1 MSTAKLILHADAD
14 GTDEWKAQRTKGLG
28 GTDMAN
34 LHLGHKSVADVV
46 RDKLGMSEPE
56 KFDQATLDMF
66 AHGHAMEPT
75 LRKAAA
81 ERFGVK
87 VRNTGTWAR
96 KDRPEFLA
104 NPDALIGSDG
114 LLEIKTTGG
123 YAHAAAD
130 WKAGRVP
137 DRAWVQAHWYAVV
150 TGRTRLFFIA
160 EVDRAVIHLGPYDAD
175 ETLMADLERLAGTV
189 WEHVTAGR
197 VPEKEE
203 RQAAPVAY
211 VPPADGSD
219 LVIEPWD
226 DTTAV
231 IEKLRVTKAE
241 LKRLTDEQKALEAQ
255 IKDRMGDATTL
266 RDIDGNALVTWKA
279 KATKRLDEKALA
291 AAGVNVAEFKK
302 EKFSRVFLVKEI
314 AA

>member
-1 MSTAKLILHADAD
+1 MTTAKLILPANAD

-46 RDKLGMSEPE
+46 RDKLGLNEPE
-56 KFDQATLDMF
+56 QFDQATLDMF

-160 EVDRAVIHLGPYDAD
+160 EVDRAVIHLGPFDAD
-175 ETLMADLERLAGTV
+175 EQLMSDLERLATEV
-189 WEHVTAGR
+189 WEHVTVGR

-266 RDIDGNALVTWKA
+266 RDIDGNQLATW
-279 KATKRLDEKALA
+279 TYSTRRSLDKKALT
-291 AAGVNVAEFKK
+291 AAGVRVTDFEKETNVRTFRLK
-302 EKFSRVFLVKEI
+302 E

>member
-1 MSTAKLILHADAD
+1 MNVAKLILRAGAD
-14 GTDEWKAQRTKGLG
+14 GTDEWKEQRTKGLG

-34 LHLGHKSVADVV
+34 LYLGYKSVADVV
-46 RDKLGMSEPE
+46 RDKLGLSEPE
-56 KFDQATLDMF
+56 EFDQHTLDMF

-81 ERFGVK
+81 ERFNVK

-137 DRAWVQAHWYAVV
+137 ERAWVQAHWYAVV

-160 EVDRAVIHLGPYDAD
+160 EVDRAVIHLGPFDAD
-175 ETLMADLERLAGTV
+175 ENLMGNLERLATET
-189 WEHVTAGR
+189 WQHVTAGT
-197 VPEKEE
+197 VPEDEA
-203 RQAAPVAY
+203 RTANHVAY

-241 LKRLTDEQKALEAQ
+241 LKRLSEEQKALEAQ

-266 RDIDGNALVTWKA
+266 RDIDGNPLATWSYS
-279 KATKRLDEKALA
+279 TRRSLDKKALT
-291 AAGVNVAEFKK
+291 AAGVRVTDFEKETNVRTFRLK
-302 EKFSRVFLVKEI
+302 E

>member
-1 MSTAKLILHADAD
+1 MSTAKLILPATSD

-46 RDKLGMSEPE
+46 RDKLGLNEPE
-56 KFDQATLDMF
+56 QFDQATLDMF

-104 NPDALIGSDG
+104 NPDALIDSDG

-175 ETLMADLERLAGTV
+175 EALMADLERLAGTV

-197 VPEKEE
+197 VPENEE
-203 RQAAPVAY
+203 RQAAPVTY
-211 VPPADGSD
+211 VPPADGTD

-226 DTTAV
+226 YATAV

-241 LKRLTDEQKALEAQ
+241 LKRLTEEKKDLEAAIQ
-255 IKDRMGDATTL
+255 ERMGDATTL
-266 RDIDGNALVTWKA
+266 RDIDGNQLATW
-279 KATKRLDEKALA
+279 TYSTRRSLDKKALA
-291 AAGVNVAEFKK
+291 AAGVRVTDYEKETNVRTFRLK
-302 EKFSRVFLVKEI
+302 E

>member
-1 MSTAKLILHADAD
+1 MTTAKLILPANAD
-14 GTDEWKAQRTKGLG
+14 GTDEWKQQRTKGLG

-46 RDKLGMSEPE
+46 RDKLGLSKPE
-56 KFDQATLDMF
+56 KFDQHTLDMF

-189 WEHVTAGR
+189 WEHVAAGS

-211 VPPADGSD
+211 VPPADGTD

-226 DTTAV
+226 DTTAA

-241 LKRLTDEQKALEAQ
+241 LKHLRDEQKALEAQ

-266 RDIDGNALVTWKA
+266 RDIDGNALVTWKV

-302 EKFSRVFLVKEI
+302 ETFSRVFLVKEI

>member
-1 MSTAKLILHADAD
+1 MTTAKLILPANAD
-14 GTDEWKAQRTKGLG
+14 GTDEWKQQRTKGLG

-34 LHLGHKSVADVV
+34 LHLGYESVADVV
-46 RDKLGMSEPE
+46 RDKLGLSEPE
-56 KFDQATLDMF
+56 EFDQATLDMF

-150 TGRTRLFFIA
+150 TGRKRLFFIA

-175 ETLMADLERLAGTV
+175 EALMADLERLAGTV
-189 WEHVTAGR
+189 WEHVTVGR

-226 DTTAV
+226 DTTAA

-241 LKRLTDEQKALEAQ
+241 LKRLSDEQKALEAQ

-266 RDIDGNALVTWKA
+266 RDIDGNQLATWSYSI
-279 KATKRLDEKALA
+279 RRSLDKKALA
-291 AAGVNVAEFKK
+291 AAGVRVTDFEKETNVRTFRLK
-302 EKFSRVFLVKEI
+302 E

>member
-1 MSTAKLILHADAD
+1 MSTAKLILPANAD
-14 GTDEWKAQRTKGLG
+14 GTDEWKQQRTKGLG

-34 LHLGHKSVADVV
+34 LHLGHVSVADVV
-46 RDKLGMSEPE
+46 RAKLGQAEPE
-56 KFDQATLDMF
+56 TFDQATLDMF

-137 DRAWVQAHWYAVV
+137 DRAWVQAHWYAFV
-150 TGRTRLFFIA
+150 TGRKRLFFIA

-175 ETLMADLERLAGTV
+175 EALMADLEQLAGTV
-189 WEHVTAGR
+189 WEHVTAGT
-197 VPEKEE
+197 VPENETK
-203 RQAAPVAY
+203 QANPVAY

-226 DTTAV
+226 DTTAA

-241 LKRLTDEQKALEAQ
+241 LKRLSEEQKALEAQ

-266 RDIDGNALVTWKA
+266 RDIDGNPLATWA
-279 KATKRLDEKALA
+279 YSTRRSLDKKALA
-291 AAGVNVAEFKK
+291 AAGVAVGDYEKETNVRTFRLK
-302 EKFSRVFLVKEI
+302 E

>member
-1 MSTAKLILHADAD
+1 MNVAKLILRAGAD
-14 GTDEWKAQRTKGLG
+14 GTDEWKEQRTKGLG

-34 LHLGHKSVADVV
+34 LYLGYKSVADVV
-46 RDKLGMSEPE
+46 RDKLGLSEPE
-56 KFDQATLDMF
+56 EFDQHTLDMF

-81 ERFGVK
+81 ERFNVK

-175 ETLMADLERLAGTV
+175 EKLMADLERLATEV
-189 WEHVTAGR
+189 WQHVTAGR
-197 VPEKEE
+197 VPNDETPT
-203 RQAAPVAY
+203 ANPVAY
-211 VPPADGSD
+211 VPPADGTD

-226 DTTAV
+226 DTTAA
-231 IEKLRVTKAE
+231 IEKLRGTKAE
-241 LKRLTDEQKALEAQ
+241 LKRLSAEQKALEAQ

-302 EKFSRVFLVKEI
+302 ETFSRVFLVKEI

>member
-1 MSTAKLILHADAD
+1 MNVAKLILRAGAD
-14 GTDEWKAQRTKGLG
+14 GTDAWKQQRTKGLG

-46 RDKLGMSEPE
+46 RDKLGLSEPE
-56 KFDQATLDMF
+56 QFDQATLDMF

-123 YAHAAAD
+123 YAHAAGD

-175 ETLMADLERLAGTV
+175 GALMADLERLAETV

-211 VPPADGSD
+211 VPPADGTD

-231 IEKLRVTKAE
+231 IEKLRGTKAE
-241 LKRLTDEQKALEAQ
+241 LKRLTEEQKALEAA
-255 IKDRMGDATTL
+255 IKERMGDATTL
-266 RDIDGNALVTWKA
+266 RDIDGNQLATWSYS
-279 KATKRLDEKALA
+279 TRRSLDKKALA
-291 AAGVNVAEFKK
+291 AAGVRVADFEKETNVRTFRLK
-302 EKFSRVFLVKEI
+302 E

>member
-1 MSTAKLILHADAD
+1 MSTAKLILPANAD
-14 GTDEWKAQRTKGLG
+14 GTDEWKEQRTKGIG

-34 LHLGHKSVADVV
+34 LHLGHVSVADVV
-46 RDKLGMSEPE
+46 RDKLGLSEPE
-56 KFDQATLDMF
+56 QFDQATLDMF
-66 AHGHAMEPT
+66 SHGHAMEPT

-104 NPDALIGSDG
+104 NPDALVGSDG

-123 YAHAAAD
+123 YAHAVTD
-130 WKAGRVP
+130 WRAGRVP

-150 TGRTRLFFIA
+150 TGRKRLFFIA

-175 ETLMADLERLAGTV
+175 EALMAELEKLAGTV
-189 WEHVTAGR
+189 WEHVTAGT
-197 VPEKEE
+197 VPENETK
-203 RQAAPVAY
+203 QANPVAY

-241 LKRLTDEQKALEAQ
+241 LKRLSEEQKALEAQ

-266 RDIDGNALVTWKA
+266 RDIDGNPLATWSYS
-279 KATKRLDEKALA
+279 TRRSLDKKALA
-291 AAGVNVAEFKK
+291 AAGVVVGDYEKETNVRTFRLK
-302 EKFSRVFLVKEI
+302 E

>member
-1 MSTAKLILHADAD
+1 MTTAKLILPANAD
-14 GTDEWKAQRTKGLG
+14 GTAEWKQQRTKGLG

-46 RDKLGMSEPE
+46 RDKLGLNEPE
-56 KFDQATLDMF
+56 QFDQATLDMF

-160 EVDRAVIHLGPYDAD
+160 EVDRAVIHLGPFDAD
-175 ETLMADLERLAGTV
+175 EQLMSDLERLATEV
-189 WEHVTAGR
+189 WEHVTVGR

-266 RDIDGNALVTWKA
+266 RDIDGNQLATW
-279 KATKRLDEKALA
+279 TYSTRRSLDKKALT
-291 AAGVNVAEFKK
+291 AAGVRVTDFEKETNVRTFRLK
-302 EKFSRVFLVKEI
+302 E

>member
-1 MSTAKLILHADAD
+1 MTTAKLILPANAD
-14 GTDEWKAQRTKGLG
+14 GTDEWKQQRTKGLG

-46 RDKLGMSEPE
+46 RDKLGLGEPE

-96 KDRPEFLA
+96 KDCPEFLA

-123 YAHAAAD
+123 YAHGAAD

-150 TGRTRLFFIA
+150 TGRMRLFFIA

-175 ETLMADLERLAGTV
+175 ETLMADLEQLAGTV
-189 WEHVTAGR
+189 WAHVAAGR

-203 RQAAPVAY
+203 RQASPVTY
-211 VPPADGSD
+211 VPPADGTD

-266 RDIDGNALVTWKA
+266 RDIDGNQLATW
-279 KATKRLDEKALA
+279 TYSTRRSLDKKALT
-291 AAGVNVAEFKK
+291 AAGVRVTDFEKETNVRTFRLK
-302 EKFSRVFLVKEI
+302 E

>member
-1 MSTAKLILHADAD
+1 MSTAKLILPANAD
-14 GTDEWKAQRTKGLG
+14 GTDEWKQQRTKGLG

-34 LHLGHKSVADVV
+34 LHLGHVSVADVV
-46 RDKLGMSEPE
+46 RAKLGQAEPE
-56 KFDQATLDMF
+56 RFDQHTLDMF

-81 ERFGVK
+81 ERFDVK

-123 YAHAAAD
+123 YAHAATD

-150 TGRTRLFFIA
+150 TGRKRLFFIA
-160 EVDRAVIHLGPYDAD
+160 EVDRTVIHLGPYDAD
-175 ETLMADLERLAGTV
+175 EALMAELEQLAGTV
-189 WEHVTAGR
+189 WSYVTAGT
-197 VPEKEE
+197 VPENETK
-203 RQAAPVAY
+203 QANPVAY
-211 VPPADGSD
+211 VPPADGTD

-241 LKRLTDEQKALEAQ
+241 LKRLSDEQKALEAQ

-266 RDIDGNALVTWKA
+266 RDTDGNQLATW
-279 KATKRLDEKALA
+279 TYSTRRSLDKKALA
-291 AAGVNVAEFKK
+291 AAGVAVTDFEKETNVRTFRLK
-302 EKFSRVFLVKEI
+302 E

>member
-14 GTDEWKAQRTKGLG
+14 GTDEWKQQRTKGLG
-28 GTDMAN
+28 GTDLAD

-46 RDKLGMSEPE
+46 RDKLGLSEPE
-56 KFDQATLDMF
+56 QFDQATLDMF

-175 ETLMADLERLAGTV
+175 EALMADLERLAGTV
-189 WEHVTAGR
+189 WGHVAAGS

-241 LKRLTDEQKALEAQ
+241 LKRLTDEQKSLEAQ

-266 RDIDGNALVTWKA
+266 RDIDGNQLATW
-279 KATKRLDEKALA
+279 TYSTRRSLDKKALT
-291 AAGVNVAEFKK
+291 AAGVRVTDFEKETNVRTFRLK
-302 EKFSRVFLVKEI
+302 E

>member
-1 MSTAKLILHADAD
+1 MNIAKLILRASAD
-14 GTDEWKAQRTKGLG
+14 GTDEWKEQRTKGLG

-46 RDKLGMSEPE
+46 RDKLGLSEPE
-56 KFDQATLDMF
+56 QFDQATLDMF
-66 AHGHAMEPT
+66 AHGHEFEPRA
-75 LRKAAA
+75 RKVCT

-104 NPDALIGSDG
+104 NPDGLVGSDG

-175 ETLMADLERLAGTV
+175 ETLMTDLERLATEV

-203 RQAAPVAY
+203 RQAAQVTY

-241 LKRLTDEQKALEAQ
+241 LKRLSEEQKALEAQ

-266 RDIDGNALVTWKA
+266 RDIDGNQLATWSYS
-279 KATKRLDEKALA
+279 TRRSLDKKALA
-291 AAGVNVAEFKK
+291 AAGVQVTDFEKETNVRTFRLK
-302 EKFSRVFLVKEI
+302 E

>member
-1 MSTAKLILHADAD
+1 MTTAKLILPADAD
-14 GTDEWKAQRTKGLG
+14 GTDEWKEQRTKGLG

-46 RDKLGMSEPE
+46 RDKLGLSEPE
-56 KFDQATLDMF
+56 QFDQATLDMF

-160 EVDRAVIHLGPYDAD
+160 EVDRAVIHLGPFDAD
-175 ETLMADLERLAGTV
+175 EQLMSDLERLATEV
-189 WEHVTAGR
+189 WEHVTVGR

-266 RDIDGNALVTWKA
+266 RDIDGNQLATW
-279 KATKRLDEKALA
+279 TYSTRRSLDKKALT
-291 AAGVNVAEFKK
+291 AAGVRVTDFEKETNVRTFRLK
-302 EKFSRVFLVKEI
+302 E